1 MSTKNLNSD
10 SIQGRIQILIDKF
23 EGGINSQFAKA
34 INLTEGS
41 IRSYLNGSQPKA
53 DTIEKIVKYYD
64 INPEWLVL
72 GVGEIKKSNDT
83 TPSLVEDPDSLIE
96 TRPRI
101 PFDASAG
108 SLSVIMNGIQESQC
122 EMLPVVSRFP
132 RYDFTILVRGN
143 SMEPEFMSGD
153 EIACRLVKE
162 RSFIQWGRPHVLDTA
177 QGVVLKRIYERRESI
192 LCRSDNKDYEDFE
205 IPKSDILH
213 IALVVGSLRVY

>member
-1 MSTKNLNSD
+1 MSNKFLNSD
-10 SIQGRIQILIDKF
+10 SIQGRIQILINKF

-34 INLTEGS
+34 INMSEGN
-41 IRSYLNGSQPKA
+41 IRAYLNGSQPKA
-53 DTIEKIVKYYD
+53 EVLEKIVRYYD
-64 INPEWLVL
+64 INPEWLIL
-72 GVGEIKKSNDT
+72 GKGEIQKQNDYDESNI
-83 TPSLVEDPDSLIE
+83 EDENSLIE

-108 SLSVIMNGIQESQC
+108 FLSEIVDGICESQC
-122 EMLPVVSRFP
+122 EMLPVLSRLP

-153 EIACRLVKE
+153 EIACRFVSE
-162 RSFIQWGRPHVLDTA
+162 RSFIQWGSPHVLDTT
-177 QGVVLKRIYERRESI
+177 QGVVLKQIYERKDSI
-192 LCRSDNKDYEDFE
+192 LCRSNNKDYEDFE

>member
-1 MSTKNLNSD
+1 MGSKVINSD

-23 EGGINSQFAKA
+23 AGGVNSQFAKA

-41 IRSYLNGSQPKA
+41 IRAYQKGTQPKA
-53 DTIEKIVKYYD
+53 DAIEKIVKHYD
-64 INPEWLVL
+64 INPEWLLL
-72 GVGEIKKSNDT
+72 GIGDIKKNNDNA
-83 TPSLVEDPDSLIE
+83 PSLIEELVPLVE

-101 PFDASAG
+101 PLDASAG
-108 SLSVIMNGIQESQC
+108 FLSEILNGVQENQC
-122 EMLPVVSRFP
+122 EMLPVISRFP

-153 EIACRLVKE
+153 EIACRLVNE

-177 QGVVLKRIYERRESI
+177 QGVVLKRIYERKESI

-205 IPKSDILH
+205 IPKLDIMH

>member
-1 MSTKNLNSD
+1 MKTFSAKEVIIRLKESLGVNTDTELANILGITKAAISNWKNRNTIDWNLVFSKCEHTSFD
-10 SIQGRIQILIDKF
+10 WLIDGR
-23 EGGINSQFAKA
+23 E
-34 INLTEGS
+34 
-41 IRSYLNGSQPKA
+41 LNDEITSKSVA
-53 DTIEKIVKYYD
+53 
-64 INPEWLVL
+64 VL
-72 GVGEIKKSNDT
+72 
-83 TPSLVEDPDSLIE
+83 E

-108 SLSVIMNGIQESQC
+108 FLSEIVNGIYESQC
-122 EMLPVVSRFP
+122 EMLPIVSRFP

-143 SMEPEFMSGD
+143 SMEPEFVSGD
-153 EIACRLVKE
+153 EIACRFVNE

-192 LCRSDNKDYEDFE
+192 LCRSDNKDFEDFE